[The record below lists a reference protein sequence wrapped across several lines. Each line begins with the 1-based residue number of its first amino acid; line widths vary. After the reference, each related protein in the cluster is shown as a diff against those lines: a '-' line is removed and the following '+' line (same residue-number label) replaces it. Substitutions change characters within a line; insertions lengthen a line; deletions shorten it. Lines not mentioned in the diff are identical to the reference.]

1 MLINK
6 QLTGCSLLQFEHL
19 NQMIDSWERVTVA
32 KRMELKRYGYQN
44 TRPDE
49 MMNLLVDEFL
59 ESAVLFDDQNAAGVG
74 T

>member
-1 MLINK
+1 M
-6 QLTGCSLLQFEHL
+6 
-19 NQMIDSWERVTVA
+19 A

-49 MMNLLVDEFL
+49 MLNLLVDEFL